1 MLSVEKPNGNSHL
14 TQVRN
19 ALSNEQAFSFVR
31 FSDGEIEVLKNRYLE
46 IYSGNTVFRGR
57 QFPNQFPTFDN
68 KRFDP
73 MQNQSIRADL
83 LNAAMF
89 RDDRFLKGI
98 PTSHN
103 QALVDREFMLRLNGG
118 YSQSV
123 TFSDLFIN
131 SNYIRYLD
139 EVVPLFSRYENLYI
153 IGNYRVKPTG
163 VIKHGKLIDVS
174 DNFFSSYESTLEH
187 VMSGLKGVEP
197 GALILSSASSL
208 SNIVGH
214 KLFQLRQDV
223 TFLDIGT
230 SINDMLSLK
239 SNTREYHVTKSGLL
253 GRIKYAFSKD
263 SSIKW

>member
-1 MLSVEKPNGNSHL
+1 MLSVEKPKGDSHL
-14 TQVRN
+14 TQVKN
-19 ALSNEQAFSFVR
+19 ALIEGQPFSFVR

-73 MQNQSIRADL
+73 RINQSIRADL

-89 RDDRFLKGI
+89 RNDSFLKGI

-118 YSQSV
+118 YSPSI

-131 SNYIRYLD
+131 SNYVHYLE
-139 EVVPLFSRYENLYI
+139 EVVPVFGRYENLYV
-153 IGNYRVKPTG
+153 IGNYRAKLTG
-163 VIKHGKLIDVS
+163 IIQHGKLIDVP
-174 DNFFSSYESTLEH
+174 DNFFSTYESTLEH
-187 VMSGLKGVEP
+187 VMSGLENVES
-197 GALILSSASSL
+197 GSLILSSASSL

-214 KLFQLRQDV
+214 KLFQQRQDV

-230 SINDMLSLK
+230 SINDKLSLK